1 MIASLIRERLPWML
15 VVLLTISVLCFVL
28 SDLDPAD
35 PATLL
40 LQAQGLETITEAD
53 LAAKREELRL
63 DEPLFL
69 RYFGWLSDAIHGDL
83 GHSYRTY
90 TPVLDLY
97 LNRLPNTLLLAILAT
112 VVSFLISLPLGILAA
127 FFHRSWVD
135 RVIQFFVILVAAIPG
150 FWLAFM
156 LIVLFAVTLRW
167 LPAFGTP
174 TPAGVILPVTVLALQ
189 KTAVLTRLARSA
201 ALDALGQ
208 PWMHM
213 ANAKGVPPFRRAFHH
228 LLPAVLGPM
237 LPVSGLEFANLM
249 TGAAVVEYVFAWPGI
264 GKLAIDSVIGADMPV
279 VVGFCLFAG
288 LTFVVVNLLIDV
300 ITLIV
305 DPRLRNP

>member
-1 MIASLIRERLPWML
+1 MIVSLIRERLPWMV
-15 VVLLTISVLCFVL
+15 VVLLTISILCFVL

-35 PATLL
+35 PAALL
-40 LQAQGLETITEAD
+40 LQAQGVEVITEAD
-53 LAAKREELRL
+53 LAAKREELGL
-63 DEPLFL
+63 DRPVFL
-69 RYFGWLSDAIHGDL
+69 RYAGWLSDVLRGDL
-83 GHSYRTY
+83 GRSYRTY

-97 LNRLPNTLLLAILAT
+97 LSKLPNTLLLAVLASI
-112 VVSFLISLPLGILAA
+112 VSFLVALPLGMLAA
-127 FFHRSWVD
+127 FFHRSLID
-135 RVIQFFVILVAAIPG
+135 RAIQLFVVLAAAVPG
-150 FWLAFM
+150 FWLALM
-156 LIVLFAVTLRW
+156 LITLFAIVLRW

-174 TPAGVILPVTVLALQ
+174 TPAGLVLPVMVLAMQ

-208 PWMHM
+208 SWMRM
-213 ANAKGVPPFRRAFHH
+213 ADAKGIPPLRRAFHH

-288 LTFVVVNLLIDV
+288 LMFVVVNLVIDV
-300 ITLIV
+300 VTVIV
-305 DPRLRNP
+305 DPRLRQP

>member
-1 MIASLIRERLPWML
+1 MIVSLIRERLPWML
-15 VVLLTISVLCFVL
+15 VVLMTISVLCFVL

-35 PATLL
+35 PAILL

-53 LAAKREELRL
+53 LIAKREELGL
-63 DEPLFL
+63 DKPVFL
-69 RYFGWLSDAIHGDL
+69 RYADWLGGALQGDL
-83 GHSYRTY
+83 GRSYRTY
-90 TPVLDLY
+90 TPVLDLIAAK
-97 LNRLPNTLLLAILAT
+97 LPNTLLLAVLAT
-112 VVSFLISLPLGILAA
+112 VVSFLIALPLGILAA
-127 FFHRSWVD
+127 FFHRTFID
-135 RVIQFFVILVAAIPG
+135 RSIQLFVVLAAAVPG

-174 TPAGVILPVTVLALQ
+174 TLAGLILPVTVLALQ

-213 ANAKGVPPFRRAFHH
+213 AKAKGVPPFRRAFRH
-228 LLPAVLGPM
+228 LLPAVLVPM

-264 GKLAIDSVIGADMPV
+264 GKLAIDSVMDADMPV

-288 LTFVVVNLLIDV
+288 LTFVAVNLLIDV
-300 ITLIV
+300 VTMIV
-305 DPRLRNP
+305 DPRLRST